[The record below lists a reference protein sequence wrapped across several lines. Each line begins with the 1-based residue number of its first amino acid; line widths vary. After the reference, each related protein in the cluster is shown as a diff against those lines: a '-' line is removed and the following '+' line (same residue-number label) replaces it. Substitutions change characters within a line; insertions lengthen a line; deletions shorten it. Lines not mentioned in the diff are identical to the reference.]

1 LERENQPLAAAC
13 TNTPY
18 FRNSGYVPRQTR
30 IRRSMNQQA
39 FQQVSQNSP
48 LAIPTQMRRIEGR
61 EWWLW
66 GFAVAVTL
74 ALTLG
79 IISFTFPW
87 FNAGSDVSYWFDLK
101 EWVRGLAALVLLFD
115 FYAIYQHMQLHR
127 IRRQLAERDH
137 LFQLIS
143 ENAADMIALVDG
155 DGRRL
160 YNSPAYLKV
169 LGYSPED
176 LNATSSI
183 EQIHPDDR
191 PRVLKAAEKARL
203 SGQGER
209 MEYRVRHKDGTW
221 RTLESTASPIR
232 NEKGQTDKLVIVNR
246 DITERKRAE
255 EMLAHNAFHDGLTNL
270 PNRALFLDRLQQAL
284 SLSKRH
290 PNYKFAVLLIDVDE
304 FKIIN
309 DSLGHAA
316 GDDLLIQIGQ
326 RLKESVRRADTV
338 SRPRTSDV
346 PDRPANDDTLA
357 RLGGDEFT
365 ILLDDIRDPIEAVRV
380 AERMQAELAIPF
392 VVNQQGIVI
401 SASIGIAAST
411 SPHTHAEDLLRD
423 ADIAMYRAK
432 RAGKACCEV
441 SDTAMHENAVKR
453 LQLETDL
460 RKALDE
466 GQFRVYYQPIVSLQ
480 TGKIT
485 GFEALTR
492 WQRPEGILAPIAF
505 IAVAEE
511 TGLIIPMNRQ
521 LLREACQHLRSW
533 QSEFPSDP
541 PLTMS
546 VNITS
551 REFVQP
557 DLVSEIRKSLDQTGV
572 DPGCLQLEIIETI
585 AMGDAEKSGHVLAQ
599 LKALG
604 VRLSIDDFGTGYSS
618 LSRLRRIPVDT
629 LKIDRAFI
637 SNMDTDPENRE
648 IVRAIIVLAH
658 NLGLKVVA
666 EGTEKEEHI
675 ALLKQFNC
683 EMAQGYLFSRP
694 ADDQTMLKLL
704 ASNHGIR
711 AAAAGN

>member
-1 LERENQPLAAAC
+1 
-13 TNTPY
+13 
-18 FRNSGYVPRQTR
+18 
-30 IRRSMNQQA
+30 MNQQA
-39 FQQVSQNSP
+39 FQQVNQNSP

-61 EWWLW
+61 EWGLW

-87 FNAGSDVSYWFDLK
+87 FNAGSDVSYWFDLR

-127 IRRQLAERDH
+127 IRRQLAERDQ

-203 SGQGER
+203 GGQGER
-209 MEYRVRHKDGTW
+209 MEYRVRRSEGSW
-221 RTLESTASPIR
+221 RTLKSTANAIR
-232 NEKGQTDKLVIVNR
+232 NAKGQTDKLVIVNR

-255 EMLAHNAFHDGLTNL
+255 ELLAHNAFHDGLTNL
-270 PNRALFLDRLQQAL
+270 PNRALFLDRLQHAL
-284 SLSKRH
+284 TLSKRH
-290 PNYKFAVLLIDVDE
+290 ANYKFAVLLIDVDE

-309 DSLGHAA
+309 DSLGHKA
-316 GDDLLIQIGQ
+316 GDELLIKIGQ
-326 RLKESVRRADTV
+326 RLKDAVRRADTV
-338 SRPRTSDV
+338 SRPGNSGVVDKLI
-346 PDRPANDDTLA
+346 NDDVLA

-365 ILLDDIRDPIEAVRV
+365 VLLDDIRDPIEAVRV
-380 AERMQAELAIPF
+380 AERIQAELATPF
-392 VVNQQGIVI
+392 VVNQQEIVI
-401 SASIGIAAST
+401 SASIGITSST
-411 SPHTHAEDLLRD
+411 SPHTQAEDLMRD

-432 RAGKACCEV
+432 RAGKARCEV
-441 SDTAMHENAVKR
+441 SDPAMHASAVKR
-453 LQLETDL
+453 LTLETDL
-460 RKALDE
+460 RKALDQGE
-466 GQFRVYYQPIVSLQ
+466 FRVFYQPIVSVQ

-492 WQRPEGILAPIAF
+492 WQRPQGIVPPIEF

-521 LLREACQHLRSW
+521 LLREACEHLRSW
-533 QSEFPSDP
+533 QSEFPSSP
-541 PLTMS
+541 PLSMS
-546 VNITS
+546 VNITPK
-551 REFVQP
+551 EFAQS
-557 DLVSEIRKSLDQTGV
+557 DLASEIGKILQQTGV
-572 DPGCLQLEIIETI
+572 DPGCIQLEIVETI
-585 AMGDAEKSGHVLAQ
+585 AMGDAEKSGQVLAQ

-618 LSRLRRIPVDT
+618 LSRLRLIPVDT

-637 SNMDTDPENRE
+637 MNMDSDSESRE
-648 IVRAIIVLAH
+648 IVRVIIMLAH

-666 EGTEKEEHI
+666 EGTETEEHI
-675 ALLKQFNC
+675 KLLKELNC
-683 EMAQGYLFSRP
+683 EMAQGY
-694 ADDQTMLKLL
+694 
-704 ASNHGIR
+704 H
-711 AAAAGN
+711 

>member
-1 LERENQPLAAAC
+1 MDP
-13 TNTPY
+13 
-18 FRNSGYVPRQTR
+18 
-30 IRRSMNQQA
+30 QA
-39 FQQVSQNSP
+39 FQEVSQNSP
-48 LAIPTQMRRIEGR
+48 EAIPTAMRRIEGR

-87 FNAGSDVSYWFDLK
+87 FNRETDVGYWFDLR

-127 IRRQLAERDH
+127 IRRQLAERDQ
-137 LFQLIS
+137 LFSLIS

-160 YNSPAYLKV
+160 YNSPAYMKV
-169 LGYSPED
+169 LGYSQEE
-176 LNATSSI
+176 LKSTSSM

-191 PRVLKAAEKARL
+191 PRVLQAAEKARQ

-209 MEYRVRHKDGTW
+209 VEYRVRHKNGSW
-221 RTLESTASPIR
+221 RTLESTASAIR
-232 NEKGQTDKLVIVNR
+232 DSKGKTDKLVIVNR

-270 PNRALFLDRLQQAL
+270 PNRALFLDRLQHAL
-284 SLSKRH
+284 TLSKRNA
-290 PNYKFAVLLIDVDE
+290 NYKFAVLLIDIDE

-309 DSLGHAA
+309 DSLGHSA
-316 GDDLLIQIGQ
+316 GDELLIQVGQ

-338 SRPRTSDV
+338 SRPRVDGM
-346 PDRPANDDTLA
+346 PDRPKNDRPENERPANNDDTLA

-380 AERMQAELAIPF
+380 AERMQTELSVPF
-392 VVNQQGIVI
+392 TVSQQEIVI

-411 SPHTHAEDLLRD
+411 SPHTLAEELLRD

-432 RAGKACCEV
+432 RAGKARCEV
-441 SDTAMHENAVKR
+441 SDPAMHASAVKR
-453 LQLETDL
+453 MTVETALRRALEQG
-460 RKALDE
+460 E
-466 GQFRVYYQPIVSLQ
+466 FRVFYQPIMSLQ
-480 TGKIT
+480 TGKIA

-492 WQRPEGILAPIAF
+492 WQRPEGILAPIDF

-521 LLREACQHLRSW
+521 LLREACLQLRAW
-533 QSEFPSDP
+533 QSEFPSTT

-551 REFVQP
+551 REFAQP
-557 DLVSEIRKSLDQTGV
+557 DLASQIRKSMEETGV
-572 DPGCLQLEIIETI
+572 DPSCLQFEIIETI
-585 AMGDAEKSGHVLAQ
+585 AMGDAEKSGHVLAN

-637 SNMDTDPENRE
+637 MNMDSDRENRE
-648 IVRAIIVLAH
+648 IVRAIVVLAH
-658 NLGLKVVA
+658 TLGLKVVA
-666 EGTEKEEHI
+666 EGTETEEHI
-675 ALLKQFNC
+675 NLLKQFNC
-683 EMAQGYLFSRP
+683 EMAQGYLYSRP
-694 ADDQTMLKLL
+694 ADAEAMSKLL
-704 ASNHGIR
+704 TSNRSAR
-711 AAAAGN
+711 AASAGV

>member
-1 LERENQPLAAAC
+1 
-13 TNTPY
+13 
-18 FRNSGYVPRQTR
+18 
-30 IRRSMNQQA
+30 MNQQA

-48 LAIPTQMRRIEGR
+48 EAIPTQMRRIEGR

-87 FNAGSDVSYWFDLK
+87 FNADTDVSYWFDLK

-127 IRRQLAERDH
+127 IRRQLAERDQ

-232 NEKGQTDKLVIVNR
+232 DAKGQTDKLVIVNR

-284 SLSKRH
+284 TLSKRH

-346 PDRPANDDTLA
+346 PERPANDDTLA

-392 VVNQQGIVI
+392 LVNQQEIVI

-411 SPHTHAEDLLRD
+411 SPHTHAEELLRD

-432 RAGKACCEV
+432 RAGKARCEV

-460 RKALDE
+460 RKALDQGE
-466 GQFRVYYQPIVSLQ
+466 FRVYYQPIVSLQ

-492 WQRPEGILAPIAF
+492 WQRPEGILSPIAF

-521 LLREACQHLRSW
+521 LLRDACQCLRSW

-551 REFVQP
+551 REFAQP
-557 DLVSEIRKSLDQTGV
+557 DLISEIRKSIDQTGV
-572 DPGCLQLEIIETI
+572 DPGCLQFEIIETI
-585 AMGDAEKSGHVLAQ
+585 AMGDAEKSGQVLAQ

-618 LSRLRRIPVDT
+618 LSRLRRMPVDT

-675 ALLKQFNC
+675 NLLKQFNC

-694 ADDQTMLKLL
+694 AADQAMLKLL
-704 ASNHGIR
+704 AGNRTASV
-711 AAAAGN
+711 AAAGR